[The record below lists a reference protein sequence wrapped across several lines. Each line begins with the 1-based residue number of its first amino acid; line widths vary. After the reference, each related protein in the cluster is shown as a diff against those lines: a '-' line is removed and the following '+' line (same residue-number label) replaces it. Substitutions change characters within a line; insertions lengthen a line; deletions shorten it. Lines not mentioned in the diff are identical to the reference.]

1 MKKIPMT
8 TKSYEKVKEEL
19 ETLKKNDRI
28 EVIRSISSARD
39 LGDLS
44 ENAEYHA
51 AREKQGF
58 LEARIGELEN
68 MIACAEVVDISQ
80 LSGNTAFFGA
90 TVTLVDEETDKEKT
104 YKIVGE
110 AEADIS
116 KSLVSYLSPIAKAL
130 IRKKIGDRVEVHTPA
145 GIRAYEIINVRFVE

>member
-8 TKSYEKVKEEL
+8 KASYETVKEEL
-19 ETLKKNDRI
+19 EVLKRDERPAI
-28 EVIRSISSARD
+28 IQSIADARD

-68 MIACAEVVDISQ
+68 MIACAEVVDISL
-80 LSGNTAFFGA
+80 LSGKKVSFGA
-90 TVTLVDEETDKEKT
+90 TVKLCDEETEEEKS

-116 KSLVSYLSPIAKAL
+116 KSLVSYLSPIAKSL
-130 IRKKIGDRVEVHTPA
+130 MGKEPEDRVEVRTPA
-145 GIRAYEIINVRFVE
+145 GIKAYEIIDVAFIE

>member
-1 MKKIPMT
+1 MT
-8 TKSYEKVKEEL
+8 KASYENVKEEL
-19 ETLKKNDRI
+19 ETLKKDERPAI
-28 EVIRSISSARD
+28 IQSIADARD

-51 AREKQGF
+51 ARERQGF

-68 MIACAEVVDISQ
+68 MIACAEVVDISL
-80 LSGNTAFFGA
+80 LSGNKVSFGA
-90 TVTLVDEETDKEKT
+90 TVTLADEETDEEKS

-116 KSLVSYLSPIAKAL
+116 KSLLSYLSPIAKSL
-130 IRKKIGDRVEVHTPA
+130 MGKEPDDRVEVKTPA
-145 GIRAYEIINVRFVE
+145 GIKAYEIIDVKFVE